1 MIAIIGLLVV
11 IGSVLGG
18 FALGGGAIP
27 VLIVWSEYL
36 VIGGMAIG
44 SVLVATPGKVLAKTM
59 RKLIGVTRPN
69 PFSKALYLDTLKLLF
84 ELFQAAR
91 RDGLASIE
99 SHIEVPK
106 ESSIFKQYP
115 ALISRHEC
123 VLFLCDS
130 MRIVLLGSVPPHDL
144 EAMMETEIEVHHEEE
159 EKPVLAL
166 NKVADALP
174 GIGIVAAVLGI
185 VITMQSIAGPMEEI
199 GHHVAAALVGTFL
212 GILLSYGFVAPLAT
226 NIEGLNASEM
236 RFFQCLKAGVVAF
249 AKGFAPTVAVEF
261 ARRAV
266 FGSDRPSFDEME
278 AEIKALK
285 AASRR

>member
-1 MIAIIGLLVV
+1 MIAILGLVVV

-18 FALGGGAIP
+18 FALGGGPIP

-36 VIGGMAIG
+36 VIGGMALG
-44 SVLVATPGKVLAKTM
+44 SVMVATPGKVLAKTM
-59 RKLIGVTRPN
+59 RKLLGVMQPN
-69 PFSKALYLDTLKLLF
+69 PFSKALYLNALKLLY

-99 SHIEVPK
+99 SHIEVPQ
-106 ESSIFKQYP
+106 ESTIFEKYP
-115 ALISRHEC
+115 AVVSRHEP
-123 VLFLCDS
+123 VMFLCDS
-130 MRIVLLGSVPPHDL
+130 LRIVLLGSVPPHDL

-159 EKPVLAL
+159 EKPVHAL

-226 NIEGLNASEM
+226 NIEGLNASEV

-266 FGSDRPSFDEME
+266 FSSDRPSFEEME
-278 AEIKALK
+278 AEIKTLK
-285 AASRR
+285 AGSRT

>member
-1 MIAIIGLLVV
+1 MIAIIGLVV
-11 IGSVLGG
+11 VTCSVLGG
-18 FALGGGAIP
+18 FALGGGPLP

-36 VIGGMAIG
+36 VIGGTAVG
-44 SVLVATPGKVLAKTM
+44 TVLVATPGKVLANTI
-59 RKLIGVTRPN
+59 RKLMGVLRPN
-69 PFSKALYLDTLKLLF
+69 PFSKTLYLDALKLLF

-99 SHIEVPK
+99 SHIEVPQ
-106 ESSIFKQYP
+106 ESPLFEKYP
-115 ALISRHEC
+115 TVVSRHEP

-130 MRIVLLGSVPPHDL
+130 LRIVLLGSVPPHDL

-159 EKPVLAL
+159 EKAVLAL
-166 NKVADALP
+166 TKVADALP

-199 GHHVAAALVGTFL
+199 GHHVASALVGTFL

-226 NIEGLNASEM
+226 NIEDMNASEV
-236 RFFQCLKAGVVAF
+236 RFYQCLKAGVVAF

-261 ARRAV
+261 ARRVV
-266 FGSDRPSFDEME
+266 FASDRPSFDEME
-278 AEIKALK
+278 TEIKAIK
-285 AASRR
+285 AATRK